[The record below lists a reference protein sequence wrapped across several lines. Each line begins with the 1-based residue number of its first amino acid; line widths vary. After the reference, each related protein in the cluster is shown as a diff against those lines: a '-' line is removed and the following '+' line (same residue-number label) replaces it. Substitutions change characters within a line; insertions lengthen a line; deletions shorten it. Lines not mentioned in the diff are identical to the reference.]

1 VLAASRG
8 TGLLAAVIPYNLEDV
23 AGMPRF
29 GAVLLEKARFDG
41 DRDAVEAILVDQGLP
56 AGSWSRMSMLFGNEW
71 AMAAGEGFSKWHRFS
86 PAPETVTERELDPE
100 VLDRI
105 LTVEVRNA
113 FRYAP
118 AEEECAEGDEGA
130 AEEREA
136 AEARGAARAVEE
148 AEDLLSYTTERKAK
162 ASDSRIHREVQDL
175 LKRKLEEKER
185 AKEASKYELSEIDLV
200 EGEEPTPDEVAG
212 HAPRPLSDGVIDD
225 QSATEAEGG
234 PGVRLHADDLQ
245 VELAV
250 LEAREAEQA
259 KREGRAPDV
268 VIDLEAPPED
278 WETVSPEVALG
289 ARSEDGGEGDEAD
302 DGDEEIIVE
311 VDEEE

>member
-1 VLAASRG
+1 
-8 TGLLAAVIPYNLEDV
+8 
-23 AGMPRF
+23 MPRF
-29 GAVLLEKARFDG
+29 GVVLLEKARYDEEK
-41 DRDAVEAILVDQGLP
+41 DSVDAVLMDQGLP
-56 AGSWSRMSMLFGNEW
+56 AGSWTRMSMLFANEW

-86 PAPETVTERELDPE
+86 PAPEAVAERELDTE
-100 VLDRI
+100 ALARVLPVAARD
-105 LTVEVRNA
+105 A

-118 AEEECAEGDEGA
+118 LEEDEEEGEGV
-130 AEEREA
+130 AEERGTGEA
-136 AEARGAARAVEE
+136 GAARVVEE
-148 AEDLLSYTTERKAK
+148 AEDLLSYTTERKPK
-162 ASDSRIHREVQDL
+162 ASDSRIHQEVQEL
-175 LKRKLEEKER
+175 LKRKLDEKER

-200 EGEEPTPDEVAG
+200 EGEEPSPDEVSE

-225 QSATEAEGG
+225 QSATESEGG

-259 KREGRAPDV
+259 RKEGRAPDV
-268 VIDLEAPPED
+268 VVDLEAPPED

-289 ARSEDGGEGDEAD
+289 AEDEKKRADGDAE
-302 DGDEEIIVE
+302 DEEIIVE

>member
-1 VLAASRG
+1 
-8 TGLLAAVIPYNLEDV
+8 
-23 AGMPRF
+23 
-29 GAVLLEKARFDG
+29 VLLEKARFDG
-41 DRDAVEAILVDQGLP
+41 DKDAVEAVLMDQGLP

-86 PAPETVTERELDPE
+86 PAPETVTDRELDPE
-100 VLDRI
+100 VLGRV
-105 LTVEVRNA
+105 LPVEVRNV

-118 AEEECAEGDEGA
+118 AEEECVEEGDGA
-130 AEEREA
+130 SEEREV
-136 AEARGAARAVEE
+136 AEAQGAARAVEE
-148 AEDLLSYTTERKAK
+148 AEDLLSYTTERKVK

-200 EGEEPTPDEVAG
+200 DGEEPTPDEVAG
-212 HAPRPLSDGVIDD
+212 HSPRPLSDGVIND
-225 QSATEAEGG
+225 QSATEAEGA

-250 LEAREAEQA
+250 LEAREAEEA
-259 KREGRAPDV
+259 KREGRTPDV

-289 ARSEDGGEGDEAD
+289 AKREDGGEGGDVDE
-302 DGDEEIIVE
+302 GDEEIIVE
-311 VDEEE
+311 VEEEE